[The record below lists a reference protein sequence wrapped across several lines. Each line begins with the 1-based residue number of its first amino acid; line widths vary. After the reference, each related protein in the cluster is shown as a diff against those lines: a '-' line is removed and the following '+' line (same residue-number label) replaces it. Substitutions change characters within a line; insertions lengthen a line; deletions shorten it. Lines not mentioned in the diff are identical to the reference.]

1 MLWKCSDS
9 KLKDSNLFKFESFLN
24 KKYSIDYQNDYE
36 QLWKWSINN
45 IGEFWKSIWEF
56 SNVKGKLGKK
66 LFQPSSIFYKNE
78 FLPDSKLN
86 FAENLLS
93 KSDNTIAITFIS
105 ENGYKE
111 DKTWNGLK
119 KDVVKLS
126 QWLKSVGIKKND
138 RVAAYLPNYIETV
151 EAFLASAAIGA
162 IWSSCSPDFGTK
174 GVIERFS
181 QIDPKI
187 LFIADKYFY
196 NGKVIDVLSR
206 AEEIL
211 NKIPSI
217 EHLVIIS
224 YPGDN
229 KLNKIPKIKNIKN
242 QIWNDI
248 FINQDSK
255 ISFELFNFNHP
266 LVILYSSGTTGK
278 PKCICHRAGGV
289 LLQHIK
295 EHSLHCDIKSD
306 DKIFYFTTCGWMMWN
321 WLISSLSLKA
331 SILLFDGFPMYKKDD
346 ILIEIANTE
355 KITLFGIS
363 AKYIDTLKKKLKNYL
378 FHWISTTSR
387 WIQIYLFRCKKRC
400 TFSLNI
406 RRNRYSIM
414 LCTWKSL
421 STGNCRRNS
430 K

>member
-242 QIWNDI
+242 KIWNDI

-346 ILIEIANTE
+346 IFN
-355 KITLFGIS
+355 
-363 AKYIDTLKKKLKNYL
+363 
-378 FHWISTTSR
+378 
-387 WIQIYLFRCKKRC
+387 
-400 TFSLNI
+400 
-406 RRNRYSIM
+406 
-414 LCTWKSL
+414 
-421 STGNCRRNS
+421 
-430 K
+430 

>member
-1 MLWKCSDS
+1 M
-9 KLKDSNLFKFESFLN
+9 
-24 KKYSIDYQNDYE
+24 
-36 QLWKWSINN
+36 
-45 IGEFWKSIWEF
+45 
-56 SNVKGKLGKK
+56 
-66 LFQPSSIFYKNE
+66 FQPSSIFYKNE

-242 QIWNDI
+242 KIWDDI

-321 WLISSLSLKA
+321 WLISS
-331 SILLFDGFPMYKKDD
+331 
-346 ILIEIANTE
+346 
-355 KITLFGIS
+355 
-363 AKYIDTLKKKLKNYL
+363 
-378 FHWISTTSR
+378 
-387 WIQIYLFRCKKRC
+387 
-400 TFSLNI
+400 
-406 RRNRYSIM
+406 
-414 LCTWKSL
+414 
-421 STGNCRRNS
+421 
-430 K
+430 

>member
-1 MLWKCSDS
+1 MKNMLWKCSDS

-138 RVAAYLPNYIETV
+138 RVAAYLPTYIETV

-363 AKYIDTLKKKLKNYL
+363 AKYIDTLKKK
-378 FHWISTTSR
+378 
-387 WIQIYLFRCKKRC
+387 KK
-400 TFSLNI
+400 FNQ
-406 RRNRYSIM
+406 
-414 LCTWKSL
+414 
-421 STGNCRRNS
+421 
-430 K
+430 

>member
-45 IGEFWKSIWEF
+45 MGEFWKSIWEF

-174 GVIERFS
+174 SVIERFS

-242 QIWNDI
+242 KIWNDI

-363 AKYIDTLKKKLKNYL
+363 AKYIDTLKKKKNFTY
-378 FHWISTTSR
+378 
-387 WIQIYLFRCKKRC
+387 KKIW
-400 TFSLNI
+400 FS
-406 RRNRYSIM
+406 
-414 LCTWKSL
+414 
-421 STGNCRRNS
+421 
-430 K
+430 